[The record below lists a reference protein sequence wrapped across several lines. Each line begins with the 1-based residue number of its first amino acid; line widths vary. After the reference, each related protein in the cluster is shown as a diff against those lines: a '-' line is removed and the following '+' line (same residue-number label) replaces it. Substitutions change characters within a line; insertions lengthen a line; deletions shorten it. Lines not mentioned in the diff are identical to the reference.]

1 MIQLQSGSDWHEMYK
16 VFNMGSLLE
25 FYVNEKTANG
35 LIELAKSF
43 GIDAQVIGYVELA
56 DKKEV
61 IVKSTHGTFT
71 Y

>member
-61 IVKSTHGTFT
+61 IVKSAHGTFT